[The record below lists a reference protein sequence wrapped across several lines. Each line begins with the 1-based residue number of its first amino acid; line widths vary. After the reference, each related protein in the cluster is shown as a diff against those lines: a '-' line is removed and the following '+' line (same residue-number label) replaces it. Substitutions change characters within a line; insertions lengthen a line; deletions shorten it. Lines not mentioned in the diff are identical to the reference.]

1 MNDDEMDFSWVT
13 DSGQEGGAG
22 GETSEEVVE
31 AAEGAVE
38 AVEESL
44 LSPEELQRLTLMEG
58 TLPTAFLQTNAH
70 QMRSMDA
77 IVDFATTV
85 CIELANENMKP
96 RTSAEIR
103 RWAELMYTCILA
115 GKNGMQ
121 NNTQVNYVGQLI
133 QLAGITPD
141 ENGQPDKQVIEVQD
155 AIRGKGVPRKKAQ
168 GE

>member
-13 DSGQEGGAG
+13 DPGQEGGTG
-22 GETSEEVVE
+22 GETPEEVVE
-31 AAEGAVE
+31 EELV
-38 AVEESL
+38 VPEESL
-44 LSPEELQRLTLMEG
+44 LSPEELHRLTLMEG

-141 ENGQPDKQVIEVQD
+141 ENGQPNKQVIEVQD
-155 AIRGKGVPRKKAQ
+155 AIRGNGVSRKKAQ

>member
-13 DSGQEGGAG
+13 DPGQEGGTG
-22 GETSEEVVE
+22 GEPPEEVVE
-31 AAEGAVE
+31 EELV
-38 AVEESL
+38 VPEESL

-70 QMRSMDA
+70 QMRGMDA

-85 CIELANENMKP
+85 CIDLANENMKP
-96 RTSAEIR
+96 RTSAELR

-141 ENGQPDKQVIEVQD
+141 GNGQPDKQVIEVQD
-155 AIRGKGVPRKKAQ
+155 AIRGKGVSRKKAQ